1 MRKQRLFI
9 VVNMI
14 ALGVTI
20 AVNAL
25 ANILPLNGQTTGEIS
40 NRFASYI
47 VPAGFTFGIWS
58 VIYVGLMVFAAVQA
72 LPGWRDR
79 ALVRSVGPLFLVTCV
94 ANTAW
99 IVLWH
104 YEYYPATLLVML
116 VLLATLLA
124 IYLRLDA
131 VRDSAS
137 RGERLAVA
145 VPFSLYLGWITIATI
160 ANATVVLLAVG
171 WSGSGIA
178 PEVWAAGLVVV
189 AAGIVSAIA
198 LLRVDIAYT
207 SVGVWA
213 FAGVAAGQWATPI
226 VAWTAV
232 AAAVWSIV
240 ALVSGWR
247 RQRAGQSLTPLPA

>member
-1 MRKQRLFI
+1 
-9 VVNMI
+9 
-14 ALGVTI
+14 
-20 AVNAL
+20 
-25 ANILPLNGQTTGEIS
+25 
-40 NRFASYI
+40 
-47 VPAGFTFGIWS
+47 
-58 VIYVGLMVFAAVQA
+58 
-72 LPGWRDR
+72 
-79 ALVRSVGPLFLVTCV
+79 
-94 ANTAW
+94 
-99 IVLWH
+99 
-104 YEYYPATLLVML
+104 ML
-116 VLLATLLA
+116 VLLVTLLA

-160 ANATVVLLAVG
+160 ANVTVVLLAFG

-189 AAGIVSAIA
+189 AASIVGAIA
-198 LLRVDIAYT
+198 LMRVDIAYT

-213 FAGVAAGQWATPI
+213 FAGVVAGQWATPI

-247 RQRAGQSLTPLPA
+247 RQRAGQSLTPVPA

>member
-1 MRKQRLFI
+1 
-9 VVNMI
+9 
-14 ALGVTI
+14 
-20 AVNAL
+20 
-25 ANILPLNGQTTGEIS
+25 
-40 NRFASYI
+40 

-58 VIYVGLMVFAAVQA
+58 VIYTGLMVFAAVQA
-72 LPGWRDR
+72 LPGWRER
-79 ALVRSVGPLFLVTCV
+79 PLVRSVGSLFLVTCI

-104 YEYYPATLLVML
+104 YEYYLATLLVML

-131 VRDSAS
+131 VRDTAS

-160 ANATVVLLAVG
+160 ANATVVLLALG
-171 WSGSGIA
+171 WNGSGIA

-189 AAGIVSAIA
+189 AASIVSAIA
-198 LLRVDIAYT
+198 VKRVDIAYT

-240 ALVSGWR
+240 MLVSGWR
-247 RQRAGQSLTPLPA
+247 RQRTGLSLTPIPA

>member
-1 MRKQRLFI
+1 MRKQSLFI
-9 VVNMI
+9 LVNII

-47 VPAGFTFGIWS
+47 VPAGFTFSIWS
-58 VIYVGLMVFAAVQA
+58 VIYVGLTVFAAVQA

-79 ALVRSVGPLFLVTCV
+79 ALVRSVGSLFLATCV

-104 YEYYPATLLVML
+104 YEYYLATLLVML

-131 VRDSAS
+131 VRDSATP
-137 RGERLAVA
+137 GERLAVA

-160 ANATVVLLAVG
+160 ANATVVLLALG
-171 WSGSGIA
+171 WSGAGIA

-189 AAGIVSAIA
+189 AAGIVGAIA
-198 LLRVDIAYT
+198 LMRVDIAYT

-232 AAAVWSIV
+232 AAAAWSIV
-240 ALVSGWR
+240 ALVIGWR
-247 RQRAGQSLTPLPA
+247 RQRAGQPLRPLPA